1 MDYLLFTSSLFFLA
15 FSLCFS
21 PGPNNTMCM
30 AMAMSHGFRA
40 VLPYSAGVVVGATCT
55 FALTAFGLGEIFQR
69 HPTLF
74 LGLRI
79 VGAAYLVWLA
89 LMIAGLNPLAF
100 LRRADKAGKD
110 PAKSAQDSVRPL
122 TFFQGCVFQLVN
134 VKVWMGHVIT
144 IGTYAGADEYMW
156 HRIVIIAVM
165 TNSFGGLANLAWAAG
180 GVAMNRFLSSEGIRR
195 ANSIFAA
202 SLVLSVVL
210 LFFQ

>member
-1 MDYLLFTSSLFFLA
+1 MDYLLFISSLFFLA

-30 AMAMSHGFRA
+30 AMAMSHGFRY
-40 VLPYSAGVVVGATCT
+40 VFPYSAGVVVGAMFT

-79 VGAAYLVWLA
+79 AGGAYLVWLA

-100 LRRADKAGKD
+100 LRRGGKTGRD
-110 PAKSAQDSVRPL
+110 SAKSAHGDARPL
-122 TFFQGCVFQLVN
+122 TFLQGCAFQLIN

-156 HRIVIIAVM
+156 HRIVIIGLM
-165 TNSFGGLANLAWAAG
+165 TNLFGGMANLAWAAG

-195 ANSIFAA
+195 ANYLFAA
-202 SLVLSVVL
+202 SLVLSVIL